1 MLATDIV
8 LVVPMRRNRI
18 LLWIERGL
26 TAVGTCCLLWVAMSS
41 ICALEYQTTH
51 AIDQPESRMS
61 AASPSTS
68 DSIGHLSIPRLGL
81 SAVVAEGD
89 DDRTLRVA
97 VGHLPDT
104 PFPWENGNTALAGH
118 RDTFFRAL
126 RRIRLGDEIELA
138 TPHGTFRYQVTRQS
152 VVDPTDLSVLEPS
165 PMPVLTL
172 ITCYPFNFIGAAPQ
186 RFVVRAER
194 KSTT

>member
-1 MLATDIV
+1 
-8 LVVPMRRNRI
+8 MRRNRI

-26 TAVGTCCLLWVAMSS
+26 TVVGTACLLWVVTSS
-41 ICALEYQTTH
+41 IFAVEYQTTH
-51 AIDQPESRMS
+51 AIDQPESSRGS
-61 AASPSTS
+61 ATSPATS
-68 DSIGHLSIPRLGL
+68 DSIGRLSIPRLGL

-104 PFPWENGNTALAGH
+104 PFPWENGNAALAGH
-118 RDTFFRAL
+118 RDTFFRGL
-126 RRIRLGDEIELA
+126 RHIRVGDEVQFE
-138 TPHGTFRYQVTRQS
+138 TPHGTFSYQVTRQS

-165 PMPVLTL
+165 PTPVLTL

-194 KSTT
+194 RSTD

>member
-1 MLATDIV
+1 
-8 LVVPMRRNRI
+8 MRRNRI

-26 TAVGTCCLLWVAMSS
+26 TAVGTSCLLWVAMSS
-41 ICALEYQTTH
+41 ISALEYQTTH
-51 AIDQPESRMS
+51 AIDEPESPRVS
-61 AASPSTS
+61 SASPATS
-68 DSIGHLSIPRLGL
+68 DPIGQLSIPRLGL

-186 RFVVRAER
+186 RFVVRAQR

>member
-1 MLATDIV
+1 M
-8 LVVPMRRNRI
+8 
-18 LLWIERGL
+18 
-26 TAVGTCCLLWVAMSS
+26 
-41 ICALEYQTTH
+41 
-51 AIDQPESRMS
+51 
-61 AASPSTS
+61 
-68 DSIGHLSIPRLGL
+68 
-81 SAVVAEGD
+81 VAEGD

-138 TPHGTFRYQVTRQS
+138 TPHGTFRYEVTRQS